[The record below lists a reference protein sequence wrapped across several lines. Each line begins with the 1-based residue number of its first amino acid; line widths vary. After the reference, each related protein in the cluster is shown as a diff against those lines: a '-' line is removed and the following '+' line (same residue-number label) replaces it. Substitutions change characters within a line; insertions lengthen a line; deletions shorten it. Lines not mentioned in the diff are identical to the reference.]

1 MIRSVTGI
9 PLLKELQ
16 VKARRTLVSFKEA
29 KVNRVFVRRTF
40 LATPK
45 GNDVR
50 CKTTS
55 PFARS
60 RHYISDSKFFLLI
73 NR

>member
-1 MIRSVTGI
+1 MLIMSVHDEGEEEEEEELRSLEEV
-9 PLLKELQ
+9 
-16 VKARRTLVSFKEA
+16 R
-29 KVNRVFVRRTF
+29 VNRLYVRRTSW
-40 LATPK
+40 AMPA

-60 RHYISDSKFFLLI
+60 RHYI
-73 NR
+73 